1 MANGVAAHHFSTER
15 SGQSNA
21 VVDLDSELC
30 VRNTASATC
39 THKHQRPSASGY
51 HRGLCLAAA
60 FLVAFAPKGATAFSH
75 ARSRQHEGTTAAF
88 NARSGLSMALSG
100 SGAPLHVSVSARQST
115 RLAPTS
121 FLVNPHFG
129 RSSIASTSTAL
140 FSSETETE
148 PIQSSF
154 PDDEDEWRT
163 LLSAFQMYKAA
174 YGDLKVPRRFIV
186 PAMQPWPGE
195 LLARL
200 NVKWSFHSFQ

>member
-1 MANGVAAHHFSTER
+1 
-15 SGQSNA
+15 
-21 VVDLDSELC
+21 
-30 VRNTASATC
+30 
-39 THKHQRPSASGY
+39 
-51 HRGLCLAAA
+51 
-60 FLVAFAPKGATAFSH
+60 
-75 ARSRQHEGTTAAF
+75 
-88 NARSGLSMALSG
+88 MALSG
-100 SGAPLHVSVSARQST
+100 RSAPLHVSVRQST

-121 FLVNPHFG
+121 FLVNPQFG
-129 RSSIASTSTAL
+129 RSSTASTAL

-200 NVKWSFHSFQ
+200 NVKWSSHSFQ